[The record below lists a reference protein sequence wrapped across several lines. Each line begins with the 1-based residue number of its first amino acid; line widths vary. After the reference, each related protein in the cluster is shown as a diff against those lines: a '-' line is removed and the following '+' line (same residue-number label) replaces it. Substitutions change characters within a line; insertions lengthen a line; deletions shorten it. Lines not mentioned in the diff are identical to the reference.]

1 MNRMHLVHIIARLN
15 DGGPVRVL
23 GALLPELQR
32 QGQRITVL
40 TGTCGDDEPDCTD
53 WLRAHGVTV
62 EVLPGFGRSLRWR
75 DDWMA
80 FTAIFRRLRELRPDV
95 VHTHTAKAGFLGRMA
110 CRLLRLPC
118 LHTYHGHVLDGYF
131 SHPFTVMLMH
141 LEQIVAS
148 NHHHHGL
155 TPTQVLDLSRC
166 FRIGRPK
173 TWHTVPVPVPPMKA
187 QPYVEWATALRRR
200 TPVVGFLGRL
210 APIKDIDLFLDT
222 LAMLSHARP
231 VQGLICGDGQQREHA
246 EFRAAELGLRVHF
259 TGFIPAAEALG
270 QMDVLLMTSRNE
282 GQPLSAI
289 EAASA
294 GVPVV
299 APPVGGLTDLIRW
312 QGVVGAER
320 TPTALAAAVSRLLA
334 EPDYR
339 HQVTVAGRRLAARL
353 TPEALMPAYLE
364 MYRLVAQPADERADE
379 LAAKKAAR
387 KAAKKVVRRS

>member
-1 MNRMHLVHIIARLN
+1 MNRMHIVHIIARLN

-62 EVLPGFGRSLRWR
+62 EVLQGLGRSLNWR

-80 FTAIFRRLRELRPDV
+80 FKAIFRRVRELDPDV
-95 VHTHTAKAGFLGRMA
+95 VHTHTAKAGFLGRMS

-131 SHPFTVMLMH
+131 NHPFTVALMH
-141 LEQIVAS
+141 LEQVVAA

-166 FRIGRPK
+166 FRIGRS
-173 TWHTVPVPVPPMKA
+173 TRWHTVPVPVPPIKA
-187 QPYVEWATALRRR
+187 QPLVEWSTALRRR

-210 APIKDIDLFLDT
+210 VPIKDIDLFLDT
-222 LAMLSHARP
+222 LAVLSHSRP
-231 VQGLICGDGQQREHA
+231 VQGLICGDGPLREHA

-259 TGFIPAAEALG
+259 TGFIPAPEALG

-299 APPVGGLTDLIRW
+299 APAVGGLADLIRW

-320 TPTALAAAVSRLLA
+320 TPIALAEAVSRLLS
-334 EPDYR
+334 EPEHR
-339 HQVTVAGRRLAARL
+339 HHVTLAGRRLAARL

-364 MYRLVAQPADERADE
+364 MYRLVAQPADERAGD
-379 LAAKKAAR
+379 LAAAKSAR
-387 KAAKKVVRRS
+387 KAAKKMVR